1 MKINK
6 VTSEFLDFL
15 RWFSAFV
22 VVFGHIRRVCFVPYS
37 MLENKNIL
45 IQTFYFLTG
54 YGHAAVIVFFV
65 LSGFLV
71 GGQLLEIIPN
81 GTFTFSKY
89 FIKRVVRLYTVLIGA
104 LLVSAILDYIRI
116 IYFQTPDTLSIFSE
130 AGVNRWEYNRLTI
143 SIGIGNFFM
152 LQESIT
158 PVFGSNSPLWSLA
171 YEFWYYFLMPFL
183 MIPFFSVYKKGYRI
197 IAGLLLISICILLSN
212 KILLYFL
219 VWVIGALTSLYK
231 KQLFKSVVIPIF
243 FMLGS
248 LIVYR
253 LVDHTTLLKLFTVDL
268 LLGVGLCFLLHYYYT
283 NEKSSLPVWMGWI
296 PNVKLADFSYTLYL
310 VHYPFLFFV
319 SSYLYTKFNGN
330 YGYNL
335 VPNLINIL
343 YYVTMIILI
352 YIYSYVMYLLFE
364 KQTKRVRDYL
374 LSKYG

>member
-1 MKINK
+1 
-6 VTSEFLDFL
+6 
-15 RWFSAFV
+15 
-22 VVFGHIRRVCFVPYS
+22 
-37 MLENKNIL
+37 
-45 IQTFYFLTG
+45 
-54 YGHAAVIVFFV
+54 
-65 LSGFLV
+65 
-71 GGQLLEIIPN
+71 
-81 GTFTFSKY
+81 
-89 FIKRVVRLYTVLIGA
+89 
-104 LLVSAILDYIRI
+104 
-116 IYFQTPDTLSIFSE
+116 
-130 AGVNRWEYNRLTI
+130 
-143 SIGIGNFFM
+143 
-152 LQESIT
+152 
-158 PVFGSNSPLWSLA
+158 
-171 YEFWYYFLMPFL
+171 
-183 MIPFFSVYKKGYRI
+183 
-197 IAGLLLISICILLSN
+197 
-212 KILLYFL
+212 